1 MCETYSKLTIKK
13 RCRHRSIVFIV
24 NFELITHIVLL
35 FLFLTLT
42 RKCPVGI
49 KISTKG
55 IAKQPEKILDLFFS
69 IRYFMRINRI
79 NRINQLSQ

>member
-1 MCETYSKLTIKK
+1 MFKVRAMCETYSKLTIKK

-69 IRYFMRINRI
+69 IRYFMRI
-79 NRINQLSQ
+79 

>member
-13 RCRHRSIVFIV
+13 RCRHRSIVFII
-24 NFELITHIVLL
+24 NFELITHIVL

-69 IRYFMRINRI
+69 IRYFMRI
-79 NRINQLSQ
+79 

>member
-42 RKCPVGI
+42 RKCPVGK

-69 IRYFMRINRI
+69 IRYFMRI
-79 NRINQLSQ
+79 

>member
-55 IAKQPEKILDLFFS
+55 IAKQREKILDLFFS
-69 IRYFMRINRI
+69 IRYFMRI
-79 NRINQLSQ
+79 

>member
-42 RKCPVGI
+42 RKCSVGI

-69 IRYFMRINRI
+69 IRYFMRI
-79 NRINQLSQ
+79 

>member
-1 MCETYSKLTIKK
+1 MCEIYSKLTIKK

-69 IRYFMRINRI
+69 IRYFMRI
-79 NRINQLSQ
+79 

>member
-13 RCRHRSIVFIV
+13 RSRHRSIVFIV

-69 IRYFMRINRI
+69 IRYFMRI
-79 NRINQLSQ
+79 

>member
-49 KISTKG
+49 KISRKG

-69 IRYFMRINRI
+69 IRYFMRI
-79 NRINQLSQ
+79 